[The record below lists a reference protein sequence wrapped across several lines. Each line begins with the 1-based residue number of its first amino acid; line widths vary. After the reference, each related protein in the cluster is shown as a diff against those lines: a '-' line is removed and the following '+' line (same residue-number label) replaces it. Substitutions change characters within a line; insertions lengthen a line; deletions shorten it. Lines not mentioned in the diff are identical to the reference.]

1 MIWRQFGF
9 MPCEGAT
16 DAILMMRQMP
26 KKCGNKVKKI
36 YYAFIYLEKLL
47 IPHKHYFT
55 AFLPLLVI

>member
-1 MIWRQFGF
+1 
-9 MPCEGAT
+9 MPCDGTT
-16 DAILMMRQMP
+16 DSILMMRQMP